1 MVIGVVGFSFAI
13 GSLSSVLSSL
23 DAKAGKLQ
31 EKFETLNNIKEDYRI
46 PYDLYRRLR
55 LALNYDHSKNIDEQQ
70 QFLSELP
77 HSLKVELSVVMHQ
90 DLVKGI
96 KFFRHKS
103 PHFIAFVMPFL
114 RPIKVEKNQYIY
126 KEGDPVDEV
135 YFLVSGQ
142 AGYVLPDFD
151 NSVYV
156 IIEQGYYFGEIDF
169 IYMDEEGNTDG
180 KRKFTAMAV
189 EDADLLVLQK
199 NDLLK
204 ADEEFEDVIS
214 DLF

>member
-1 MVIGVVGFSFAI
+1 
-13 GSLSSVLSSL
+13 
-23 DAKAGKLQ
+23 
-31 EKFETLNNIKEDYRI
+31 
-46 PYDLYRRLR
+46 
-55 LALNYDHSKNIDEQQ
+55 
-70 QFLSELP
+70 
-77 HSLKVELSVVMHQ
+77 
-90 DLVKGI
+90 
-96 KFFRHKS
+96 
-103 PHFIAFVMPFL
+103 MPFL
-114 RPIKVEKNQYIY
+114 RPIKVEKNQFIY

-142 AGYVLPDFD
+142 AGYVNPEFG

-169 IYMDEEGNTDG
+169 IYMDDDGNTDG